1 MSNLQA
7 EQEAAPKQSAQWVD
21 ELEIPDDVRAVM
33 IKECFLKGVPIQDLV
48 RKWVLEKAFQ
58 MTGAN

>member
-7 EQEAAPKQSAQWVD
+7 ATKENFAPTAQWVD

-33 IKECFLKGVPIQDLV
+33 IKECFLTGVPIQELV